1 MIAQA
6 RGLKQL
12 PQSARFAM
20 MPAMPQPAVLICVA
34 IQLEAD
40 AVAQALGLT
49 FDTDRTAAHGSI
61 GNNVAVELKL
71 IGVGGSRMP
80 ARLDSGKYSLVISAG
95 LAGALDPALKCG
107 DVVVDG
113 ATEMLSGSTCADAKR
128 GRIHHADGIVSTPA
142 HKAELFARTGAMAID
157 MESEKIARLTRN
169 SNVPF
174 IAFRAI
180 SDCADEAVDP
190 AVLSLVDPLGRAKT
204 GVVLS
209 ALARRPGL
217 LPQLLRLRSRS
228 NLACERLG
236 SALKDF
242 LTSPRFS

>member
-1 MIAQA
+1 
-6 RGLKQL
+6 
-12 PQSARFAM
+12 M
-20 MPAMPQPAVLICVA
+20 MPTMPEAAVLICVA

-49 FDTDRTAAHGSI
+49 LDTDRTTAKGDI

-71 IGVGGSRMP
+71 IGVGASRLP
-80 ARLDSGKYSLVISAG
+80 ARLDAGTCSLVISAG

-113 ATEMLSGSTCADAKR
+113 ATEMVSGSTCADAKR

-142 HKAELFARTGAMAID
+142 QKAELFARTGAIAID
-157 MESEKIARLTRN
+157 MESEKIARLARD
-169 SNVPF
+169 SDIAF
-174 IAFRAI
+174 LAFRAI
-180 SDCADEAVDP
+180 SDCADEVVDP

-204 GVVLS
+204 GAVLS
-209 ALARRPGL
+209 ALARRPAL
-217 LPQLLRLRSRS
+217 LKQLLRLRSHS
-228 NLACERLG
+228 NLALDRLG

-242 LTSPRFS
+242 LNAPHFS